1 MLSSLT
7 GLNFT
12 LSSSLPP
19 DTFAVVSFEL
29 LEAFSSPFTLHLR
42 LVSTNPAVD
51 FAAVMD
57 NPATLTVTD
66 TGVVQRTVSGIVSS
80 LEQGDT
86 GLHQTEY
93 QMNIRPALWR
103 ASLRQN
109 SRIFQLQDIQTI
121 IATLMK
127 ENYIT
132 DVAYAFRFPHPQ
144 REFCVQ
150 FGESDLEFIQRLTA
164 EEGIFYFFE
173 FSGKKHTL
181 VFADDMTALGKG
193 PVLPYNATDAMSSP
207 VNCVSSFRRG
217 SQVRTASVTMKDYT
231 FKNPAWAAE
240 FQQTGKDLENQQAS
254 YEHYDYPG
262 RYKNESGKNFSKYRL
277 EGLRN
282 DAQQGHGQSND
293 FALQPGIL
301 FTMISH
307 PRPDLNTRWQPVST
321 SHSGSQPQ
329 SLLTNPTGQGTTL
342 SSQFSFIPAKQTWRP
357 YPLAKPVM
365 DGPQIAKVVGPA
377 GEEIYTDAH
386 GRVRLQFP
394 WDREATGDDRSSCWV
409 RVSQAWAGHGWGA
422 ISIPRVGQEVIVDF
436 LSGDPDQPIVVGR
449 TYNASSVVPNG
460 LPGSKTQMSIKSK
473 TYKGVGANELR
484 FEDKTSGE
492 ELYMH
497 AQKDMRTEVKNDHS
511 LTVEEGNRT
520 VKILVGNETKMLQ
533 QGGLA
538 ESICTIRSTEAN
550 VVKVKVA
557 AGKSG
562 PGTQCYEASDELK
575 LQVGDGTLTMNKTGI
590 VLTFSGSS
598 IQLNAKG
605 VFVDGPII
613 SLNK

>member
-12 LSSSLPP
+12 LTSSLPQ

-80 LEQGDT
+80 FEQGDT

-127 ENYIT
+127 ENSIT
-132 DVAYAFRFPHPQ
+132 DVAYAFRFLHPQ

-150 FGESDLEFIQRLTA
+150 FGESDLDFIQRLTA

-181 VFADDMTALGKG
+181 VFADDVTALGKG

-262 RYKNESGKNFSKYRL
+262 RYKDESGKNFSKYRL

-329 SLLTNPTGQGTTL
+329 SLMTNSTGQGTTL

-484 FEDKTSGE
+484 FEDKTGGE

-497 AQKDMRTEVKNDHS
+497 AQKDMRTEVKNDQS

-520 VKILVGNETKMLQ
+520 VQILAGNETKMLK

-550 VVKVKVA
+550 IVQVKAA
-557 AGKSG
+557 AGESG
-562 PGTQCYEASDELK
+562 PGTQYYEASDELK
-575 LQVGDGTLTMNKTGI
+575 LKVGDGTLTMNKTGI
-590 VLTFSGSS
+590 VLKFSGSS
-598 IQLNAKG
+598 IQLSAKG
-605 VFVDGPII
+605 VFIDGPII